1 MFTRPFSVAVAFTVT
16 ALVTQNAAAQFARP
30 PGHDDET
37 SEPTLVDAGSRHEDD
52 DGFDFA
58 PRSTARLHV
67 GPATLFS
74 PATPGLFT
82 ALDIGRRS
90 VGARFS
96 GAWLGAENEGG
107 IAQYGAELWVDFA
120 GGSQLHPI
128 VSAGA
133 AYVRHREDDESDQR
147 GLGAGVLRG
156 TLEYEL
162 PVRDADAR
170 VGLSLIGLVP
180 AIESE
185 RQEPWVMGALTVGA
199 GF

>member
-1 MFTRPFSVAVAFTVT
+1 MFIRTLSVAVALSVT
-16 ALVTQNAAAQFARP
+16 ALVTQNAAAEFARA
-30 PGHDDET
+30 PGHDDEP
-37 SEPTLVDAGSRHEDD
+37 SEPVLVDSDERQDD
-52 DGFDFA
+52 PASSFP

-96 GAWLGAENEGG
+96 GAWLGAESEGG
-107 IAQYGAELWVDFA
+107 LAQYAAELWVDFA
-120 GGSQLHPI
+120 GSSQLHPI

-133 AYVRHREDDESDQR
+133 AYVRHRPDEDGDAQ

-162 PVRDADAR
+162 PVNDADAR

-180 AIESE
+180 AINSDRE
-185 RQEPWVMGALTVGA
+185 EPWVMGALTVGA

>member
-1 MFTRPFSVAVAFTVT
+1 MFTRTFSLAVAFLMTGF
-16 ALVTQNAAAQFARP
+16 VTQNAAAQFARP
-30 PGHDDET
+30 PGHD
-37 SEPTLVDAGSRHEDD
+37 SEPSEPVIVDSSPRYDD
-52 DGFDFA
+52 EEPAF
-58 PRSTARLHV
+58 PSRSTARLHV

-82 ALDIGRRS
+82 ALDIGRRA

-120 GGSQLHPI
+120 GRSQLHPI

-133 AYVRHREDDESDQR
+133 AYVRHREDEDSDAA

-162 PVRDADAR
+162 PVSDADAR
-170 VGLSLIGLVP
+170 VGLSIIGLVP
-180 AIESE
+180 AIESD
-185 RQEPWVMGALTVGA
+185 RKEPWVMGALTVGA

>member
-1 MFTRPFSVAVAFTVT
+1 MFSRISSVAVAFSVT
-16 ALVTQNAAAQFARP
+16 AFVTQNAAAQFARP
-30 PGHDDET
+30 PGHEDEP
-37 SEPTLVDAGSRHEDD
+37 SEPVLVDSDHREEDRASRSP
-52 DGFDFA
+52 

-74 PATPGLFT
+74 PASPGLFT

-96 GAWLGAENEGG
+96 GAWLGAEKDGG

-120 GGSQLHPI
+120 DGSQLHPV

-133 AYVRHREDDESDQR
+133 AYVRHRPEEDGGAR

-162 PVRDADAR
+162 PVSDADAR
-170 VGLSLIGLVP
+170 VGLSILGLVP

-185 RQEPWVMGALTVGA
+185 REEPWVMGALTVGA

>member
-1 MFTRPFSVAVAFTVT
+1 MSIRTFSVAVAFSVT
-16 ALVTQNAAAQFARP
+16 AFATQNAAAQFARP
-30 PGHDDET
+30 PGHDDEP
-37 SEPTLVDAGSRHEDD
+37 SEPVLVDGGESEDD
-52 DGFDFA
+52 RSSFR

-107 IAQYGAELWVDFA
+107 LAEYGAELWIDFA
-120 GGSQLHPI
+120 GSSQLHPI

-133 AYVRHREDDESDQR
+133 AYVRHRSDEDGDER

-162 PVRDADAR
+162 PVSDADAR
-170 VGLSLIGLVP
+170 VGLSLMGLVP

-185 RQEPWVMGALTVGA
+185 RKEPWVMGALTVGA

>member
-1 MFTRPFSVAVAFTVT
+1 MFTRTFSIAVAFLTT
-16 ALVTQNAAAQFARP
+16 AFVTQNAAAQFARP
-30 PGHDDET
+30 PGHDDEP
-37 SEPTLVDAGSRHEDD
+37 SEPVIVDSGARYGEAPS
-52 DGFDFA
+52 FP

-74 PATPGLFT
+74 PTTPGLFT
-82 ALDIGRRS
+82 ALDIGRRA

-107 IAQYGAELWVDFA
+107 IAEYGAELWVDFA
-120 GGSQLHPI
+120 GSSQLHPI

-133 AYVRHREDDESDQR
+133 AYVRHREDESGDER

-162 PVRDADAR
+162 PVSDADAR
-170 VGLSLIGLVP
+170 VGLSIIGLVP

-185 RQEPWVMGALTVGA
+185 RREPWVMGALTVGA

>member
-1 MFTRPFSVAVAFTVT
+1 MFTRTFSVAVAVLTSAF
-16 ALVTQNAAAQFARP
+16 VTQNAAAQFAEP
-30 PGHDDET
+30 PGHDHERSET
-37 SEPTLVDAGSRHEDD
+37 VIVDSSPRYEESSPYSA
-52 DGFDFA
+52 
-58 PRSTARLHV
+58 RSTARLHV

-74 PATPGLFT
+74 PTAPGLFT

-96 GAWLGAENEGG
+96 GAWLGAANEGG
-107 IAQYGAELWVDFA
+107 LAQYGAELWVDFA
-120 GGSQLHPI
+120 SGSALHPF

-133 AYVRHREDDESDQR
+133 AYVRHRDEGGDER

-156 TLEYEL
+156 ALEYEL
-162 PVRDADAR
+162 PVNDADAR

-180 AIESE
+180 AIESD
-185 RQEPWVMGALTVGA
+185 RKEPWVMAALTVGA